1 MRVVYVWKGKLVL
14 ACLTCVYNVYAG
26 KGLEDSSNIP
36 SQEMRGELETAK
48 AFKQKNLETAQKT
61 METLSV
67 EKKKRERELEMLRQ
81 SEPKLIS
88 ELRNLREAMEKMR
101 REMEVSALC

>member
-1 MRVVYVWKGKLVL
+1 MVL
-14 ACLTCVYNVYAG
+14 G

-48 AFKQKNLETAQKT
+48 SFKQKNLETAQKT

-81 SEPKLIS
+81 SEPKLVS
-88 ELRNLREAMEKMR
+88 ELRNLREAMDKMR
-101 REMEVSALC
+101 REMEASI